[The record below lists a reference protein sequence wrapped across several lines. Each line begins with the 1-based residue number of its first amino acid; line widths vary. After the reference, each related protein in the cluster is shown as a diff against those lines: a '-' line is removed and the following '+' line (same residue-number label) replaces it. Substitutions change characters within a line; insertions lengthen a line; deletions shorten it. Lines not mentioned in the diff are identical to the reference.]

1 MTSLLF
7 SAKPRALYHSSV
19 LLQEGSALA
28 ILSALFEDSTT
39 PIDSNAFT
47 SSILPLLESH
57 NEAAQSAAGSPS
69 VLAAVFGLV
78 MGVVQLIVGLSIAA
92 YAINKGFQIVSGL
105 LSGIEIW
112 AEVKKRNAAVALL
125 AAGVVISYTNVIAG
139 GIKAM
144 TTGLQSL
151 ANGELSSG
159 IGAVIGGALNLLV
172 AVMVASFAITVTFKV
187 MDKLTG
193 NINEKE
199 EFKNG
204 NVAIGIV
211 YAGIL
216 IGVSGLISAG
226 VSGIG
231 GAVTSFLSAL
241 LDTFDVFH

>member
-1 MTSLLF
+1 M
-7 SAKPRALYHSSV
+7 
-19 LLQEGSALA
+19 
-28 ILSALFEDSTT
+28 STT
-39 PIDSNAFT
+39 TQLLLTNV
-47 SSILPLLESH
+47 LPLLETT
-57 NEAAQSAAGSPS
+57 NEGAQAASTSPS
-69 VLAAVFGLV
+69 ILGAGFGLL

-92 YAINKGFQIVSGL
+92 FAINKGFQIVSGL

-112 AEVKKRNAAVALL
+112 AEVKKRNSAVALL

-144 TTGLQSL
+144 TTGLQNL

-172 AVMVASFAITVTFKV
+172 AILVASFAITVTFKV

-231 GAVTSFLSAL
+231 GAVTTFLSAL
-241 LDTFDVFH
+241 LEYFNVFH